1 MAAPDFLT
9 VMPPKERAAEFP
21 DPREELVHRVAGS
34 ITLAKS
40 PRLRAFFL
48 HVCRCALED
57 KPEEATEQQIGMYVY
72 GRPAG
77 YNPNDDNIVRSQAR
91 VLRMK
96 LEHHFANEGK
106 DEPIV
111 ITIPKGQYVP
121 AFEPRVE
128 ERSVVPQIAQSAV
141 AGNRLTRRIL
151 AGVAVLSVLLAIG
164 LGYLRLRKRPANA
177 PLPVVSTGSASMESL
192 AGALG

>member
-9 VMPPKERAAEFP
+9 VMPPKERPAEFP

-48 HVCRCALED
+48 HVCRCALEN

-96 LEHHFANEGK
+96 LEHHFANEGR
-106 DEPIV
+106 DEPYTIS
-111 ITIPKGQYVP
+111 IPKGPYLPV
-121 AFEPRVE
+121 FEPR
-128 ERSVVPQIAQSAV
+128 
-141 AGNRLTRRIL
+141 
-151 AGVAVLSVLLAIG
+151 LLAPPPRPEIIAPPEPKPRKIPWIWIG
-164 LGYLRLRKRPANA
+164 
-177 PLPVVSTGSASMESL
+177 
-192 AGALG
+192 